1 MANLIQYNPFLSRLT
16 RFDPFRDED
25 WLRGLGIRPF
35 NGELETVPQIKIDLA
50 ENDKEY
56 SVKAEI
62 PGVRKEDI
70 NVEVDGNRISISAE
84 AKQEKKEM
92 KDEKVIWCERSQ
104 GTSYRSFSLDSEVDE
119 TKAEASYENGVLE
132 LKLPKK
138 AGSAAKHLQVK

>member
-1 MANLIQYNPFLSRLT
+1 MANIIQHSPLFSRLN

-25 WLRGLGIRPF
+25 WLRGLGMRPF
-35 NGELETVPQIKIDLA
+35 NGELEAAPQIRIDLT

-56 SVKAEI
+56 SVKADI

-70 NVEVDGNRISISAE
+70 NVEVDGNRVSISAE
-84 AKQEKKEM
+84 TREEKKEM
-92 KDEKVIWCERSQ
+92 QGEKVICSERSH
-104 GTSYRSFSLDSEVDE
+104 GSSYRSFSLDSEVDE
-119 TKAEASYENGVLE
+119 SMAEAHYENGVLE